1 MTSLRRPSLTRRCF
15 YSSRGEDCSERGEAL
30 SHRGG
35 RRPRSSAPTPHS
47 TWSCLRL
54 VQIKLG
60 RICQL
65 AFLGLMTANASVL
78 ASRETLTNPVARST
92 PPPTTSLALASSSL
106 ESRRTLGVGNESVD
120 VSRGPSSET
129 PRELRHADGRACGL
143 RRLLVDVG
151 IMAGKRDSQALLR
164 VFMQGWRGKVC
175 RERTSV
181 EVDQRTG
188 GQDVTVLYRTRNVVA
203 RR

>member
-1 MTSLRRPSLTRRCF
+1 MRRPSPTRRCF

-92 PPPTTSLALASSSL
+92 PPPTTSPALASSSL

-129 PRELRHADGRACGL
+129 PRELRHADERAWRAAYADFSWTWALWQGRETRRLFSEFLCGDGEVKCVGSVLQWKSTRGRAAKMSPSSYL
-143 RRLLVDVG
+143 
-151 IMAGKRDSQALLR
+151 
-164 VFMQGWRGKVC
+164 
-175 RERTSV
+175 
-181 EVDQRTG
+181 
-188 GQDVTVLYRTRNVVA
+188 TRNVVA

>member
-1 MTSLRRPSLTRRCF
+1 
-15 YSSRGEDCSERGEAL
+15 
-30 SHRGG
+30 
-35 RRPRSSAPTPHS
+35 
-47 TWSCLRL
+47 
-54 VQIKLG
+54 
-60 RICQL
+60 
-65 AFLGLMTANASVL
+65 
-78 ASRETLTNPVARST
+78 
-92 PPPTTSLALASSSL
+92 
-106 ESRRTLGVGNESVD
+106 VGNESVD